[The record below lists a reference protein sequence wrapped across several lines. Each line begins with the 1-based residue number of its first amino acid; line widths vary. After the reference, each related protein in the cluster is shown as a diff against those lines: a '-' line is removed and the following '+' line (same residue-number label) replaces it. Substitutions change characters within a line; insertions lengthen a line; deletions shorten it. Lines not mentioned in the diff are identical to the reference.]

1 MQAHELDLLR
11 QVLAALGQEAEI
23 YNGKGN
29 VPVYDGSKAIIS
41 TVKLPLPYQPFI
53 LALKNSGVKNWFW
66 AYPNNSSKPL
76 FLTQPD
82 IYAASQ
88 NTVSIGSKLVIG
100 IGLASTQADEKV
112 YCYSPQNSFNALV
125 TITGDTDFVI
135 HFCSNGRGGNARAYT
150 GVDGKINHQV
160 KIAFNQEGLERL
172 ENESLF
178 LKKWAAKLTLVAL
191 MPESSVLSYGLKQS
205 GISVLPYIRP
215 KKYLFREEFGKEH
228 ILFLNNMY
236 AQSIQKGSLK
246 YAPFWKETA
255 KLVQDLGGWLNHH
268 ASNPDCQ
275 ELPNGLSLQQ
285 LISLSDRLIFVW
297 QLLDD
302 MPEILVSQ
310 AHNSFNARQCY
321 LANGKFYVQDWEF
334 AFGGLPLFTDLFQF
348 YFQPKKLLEK
358 DGATQI
364 KIRIKNALQIAEAQ
378 EMVKGMDLDIELYY
392 LLFLL
397 WHISQEAWKL
407 SRSYKA
413 SDAEQDWLQL
423 AEFAIKAEIDSLQK
437 R

>member
-228 ILFLNNMY
+228 ILFLNNY
-236 AQSIQKGSLK
+236 
-246 YAPFWKETA
+246 
-255 KLVQDLGGWLNHH
+255 
-268 ASNPDCQ
+268 
-275 ELPNGLSLQQ
+275 LP
-285 LISLSDRLIFVW
+285 
-297 QLLDD
+297 
-302 MPEILVSQ
+302 
-310 AHNSFNARQCY
+310 Y
-321 LANGKFYVQDWEF
+321 
-334 AFGGLPLFTDLFQF
+334 
-348 YFQPKKLLEK
+348 
-358 DGATQI
+358 
-364 KIRIKNALQIAEAQ
+364 LQIQ
-378 EMVKGMDLDIELYY
+378 WMLIYYFSFFLYG
-392 LLFLL
+392 
-397 WHISQEAWKL
+397 I
-407 SRSYKA
+407 
-413 SDAEQDWLQL
+413 LQNPIYY
-423 AEFAIKAEIDSLQK
+423 FFF
-437 R
+437 